1 MFYIPKIDDYLK
13 IMTDEKVKDFVTISF
28 SECFKSI
35 RKEENLGKVTK
46 SVCIF
51 LTTTNEVEN
60 CVKSS
65 SSDNCIHQ
73 YWDFEYFWSRITT
86 D

>member
-35 RKEENLGKVTK
+35 REEENLGKVTK
-46 SVCIF
+46 LVCIF

-60 CVKSS
+60 CVQSS

-73 YWDFEYFWSRITT
+73 Y
-86 D
+86 

>member
-13 IMTDEKVKDFVTISF
+13 IMTDEKVKDLVTISF

-35 RKEENLGKVTK
+35 REEENLGKVTK
-46 SVCIF
+46 SVCIV

-60 CVKSS
+60 CVQSN
-65 SSDNCIHQ
+65 SSDNYIHQ
-73 YWDFEYFWSRITT
+73 Y
-86 D
+86 

>member
-35 RKEENLGKVTK
+35 REEENLEKVTK

-60 CVKSS
+60 CVQSN

-73 YWDFEYFWSRITT
+73 Y
-86 D
+86 

>member
-13 IMTDEKVKDFVTISF
+13 IMTDEKVKDLVTISF
-28 SECFKSI
+28 GNVRE
-35 RKEENLGKVTK
+35 EENLGKVTK
-46 SVCIF
+46 SVCIV

-60 CVKSS
+60 CVQSN
-65 SSDNCIHQ
+65 SSDNYIHQ